1 MSLLKTG
8 HERIEHDSGCA
19 NAYHPMF
26 VLAHVLFFTHGKLC
40 SSAEVVP
47 LFSEREPKITE
58 KSLLVNRQFLF
69 HVSNPLH
76 KGHTC
81 LQDLPPLSRSWSGED
96 PLHTERLAA
105 RRLQSR

>member
-26 VLAHVLFFTHGKLC
+26 VHAHVLFFTHGKLC
-40 SSAEVVP
+40 SSAEVAP

-58 KSLLVNRQFLF
+58 KSLLVNRQFLLLTI
-69 HVSNPLH
+69 HNLCSMYQIRCIKAIHAYKTCPLFRVR
-76 KGHTC
+76 G
-81 LQDLPPLSRSWSGED
+81 R
-96 PLHTERLAA
+96 ERI
-105 RRLQSR
+105 RCI